1 MDGITRN
8 VNLLRHHTHA
18 LVVQPVTRLPGYL
31 RLAFLLGG
39 AMTLLVLGW
48 TLVLSLNEQPINPL
62 TSYTSIL
69 PGQPRTAMIAKIFSC
84 GFETGSE
91 GRIEY
96 CTRSPATG
104 PFLFIAVTFSSNVVS
119 SVDFVARNGALTV
132 GQVAADWGRPQV
144 LVYGQ
149 FVLLSWPH
157 VGVTVNGQTQSR
169 RFSYF
174 NPVVRLS
181 IISPQISA
189 YDTGY

>member
-1 MDGITRN
+1 MNRTMRN
-8 VNLLRHHTHA
+8 VDLLRHHTHA
-18 LVVQPVTRLPGYL
+18 LVVPSLMRLPGYL
-31 RLAFLLGG
+31 RLAFLLAS

-48 TLVLSLNEQPINPL
+48 TLALSLNEQPINPL
-62 TSYTSIL
+62 IAYTSIL
-69 PGQPRTAMIAKIFSC
+69 PGQPRNAMIAKIFSC

-96 CTRSPATG
+96 CTCSPATG

-119 SVDFVARNGALTV
+119 SVDFIARKDALTV

-144 LVYGQ
+144 QVYGQ
-149 FVLLSWPH
+149 SVLLRWPH
-157 VGVTVNGQTQSR
+157 IGVIINGQAQSR

-174 NPVVRLS
+174 NPVFRLS

-189 YDTGY
+189 YRH